1 MINIEIFQK
10 YFVCKKDTS
19 YKLYFGKSLL
29 YFAQKNIDIID
40 FYELGCMMISVSYK
54 DIERFYT
61 RKRKHDRLLDSKK
74 VLQEKVYINDNND
87 FYTNYEK
94 IKNVK
99 DKETTSYIYSLVEY
113 VPYRFLSYGQW
124 NKILKGLFDYQKN
137 ELIEQ
142 LSKESYYNDI
152 YFINK
157 KKIIFNKKFLNDVEM
172 NFEKYLNFI
181 NNEIEKYFS

>member
-1 MINIEIFQK
+1 M
-10 YFVCKKDTS
+10 
-19 YKLYFGKSLL
+19 
-29 YFAQKNIDIID
+29 
-40 FYELGCMMISVSYK
+40 
-54 DIERFYT
+54 
-61 RKRKHDRLLDSKK
+61 
-74 VLQEKVYINDNND
+74 
-87 FYTNYEK
+87 
-94 IKNVK
+94 
-99 DKETTSYIYSLVEY
+99 YIYSLVEY